1 VLRDLTNG
9 IYSYST
15 QTNHSVPV
23 FLAVFTPKRRPG
35 TSWMALRRWLQQQA
49 LSRALTQLPPHS
61 GIISVSFALSIAAA
75 AMHCLNLK
83 GLFVPSFLMHMG
95 DCHRYYG
102 RLTTS
107 LMPAQNE
114 RPQSPILWL
123 LFSHLSNNSIS
134 TGPDPRFTVSIRPFW
149 SRTPMR
155 SLTV

>member
-1 VLRDLTNG
+1 
-9 IYSYST
+9 
-15 QTNHSVPV
+15 
-23 FLAVFTPKRRPG
+23 
-35 TSWMALRRWLQQQA
+35 
-49 LSRALTQLPPHS
+49 
-61 GIISVSFALSIAAA
+61 
-75 AMHCLNLK
+75 MHCLNLK

-134 TGPDPRFTVSIRPFW
+134 TRPDPRFTVSIRPFW

-155 SLTV
+155 CLTVCDSMLVGYDSMSMKRSRIRTRRPIIVGLPWPTGRIEGEWGFEVA